1 MLKKYFILYG
11 AEKTFLN
18 FQVIFFEK
26 IQTKSQINCKFSKKK
41 NIYKCNKLLDTN
53 PHKKGAIFHWVERK
67 NYFSYSY
74 LVYLD

>member
-11 AEKTFLN
+11 VEKAFLN

-41 NIYKCNKLLDTN
+41 NI
-53 PHKKGAIFHWVERK
+53 
-67 NYFSYSY
+67 
-74 LVYLD
+74 